1 MCYQFKMQT
10 NFDNYEGLTELSIP
24 LITHLII
31 SWSPCACSMFFV
43 LLHTK
48 SLPLNV
54 EMKMLFH
61 KCRNSIWCQPTCQQ
75 ARHISQSDRWL
86 RQASIIDGWSITT
99 IDTAIQFRKISKGKI
114 FLDFKHWK
122 EFLLELSATKKLEL
136 TYLISKLEMCGKPA
150 INLTQRK

>member
-1 MCYQFKMQT
+1 MFCVLLHTKSLSSLPLWIAHKIVYSSHHS
-10 NFDNYEGLTELSIP
+10 FDNILVTL
-24 LITHLII
+24 
-31 SWSPCACSMFFV
+31 CMFCV

-54 EMKMLFH
+54 KMKMLFH

>member
-1 MCYQFKMQT
+1 MHSTNYFKLLRMNVSNT
-10 NFDNYEGLTELSIP
+10 YV
-24 LITHLII
+24 HLLYIK
-31 SWSPCACSMFFV
+31 
-43 LLHTK
+43 T
-48 SLPLNV
+48 LPLNLK
-54 EMKMLFH
+54 MKMFPNN
-61 KCRNSIWCQPTCQQ
+61 CINSIWCQAACQQ
-75 ARHISQSDRWL
+75 TRHISQSDRWL

-114 FLDFKHWK
+114 FLDFNHWK